1 MNRQRLWVIGS
12 VVLTIAILV
21 LGWFLAISPVLG
33 AAATAN
39 SQRADV
45 DAENVKQEQVLA
57 QLKLDFENIDELRA
71 ERAKL
76 ELAIPSDESL
86 DLFLDELSSLAGAS
100 GVTVVTVA
108 GATPSPFVA
117 REGLEVSL
125 VDGTN
130 LLSLPVTLTVTGSSQ
145 QVFDFLSRLQQAER
159 LFVPD
164 ALGLAVVTGTST
176 TGADGKPVP
185 SSGTVITASIA
196 GLAYVL
202 LDPARPAGA
211 PVPICGTDEAK
222 AADEASTAPVEC
234 QPPYAPNGGDPFTP
248 LVAAQ

>member
-12 VVLTIAILV
+12 IILTIAILV
-21 LGWFLAISPVLG
+21 FGWFLAISPMLG
-33 AAATAN
+33 AATTAN
-39 SQRADV
+39 SQRAEV

-86 DLFLDELSSLAGAS
+86 DLFLDELSSIAGAS

-108 GATPSPFVA
+108 AATPSPFVA
-117 REGLEVSL
+117 REGLAVSL

-145 QVFDFLSRLQQAER
+145 QVLDFVSRLQQAER
-159 LFVPD
+159 VFVPD
-164 ALGLAVVTGTST
+164 ALGLAVVTGTAT
-176 TGADGKPVP
+176 TGPDGQPVA
-185 SSGTVITASIA
+185 SSGTVITTSIA

-202 LDPARPAGA
+202 VDPSRPAGA
-211 PVPICGTDEAK
+211 PVPICETDEAEP
-222 AADEASTAPVEC
+222 ADEESTAPIEC
-234 QPPYAPNGGDPFTP
+234 LPPYVPNGGDPFTP
-248 LVAAQ
+248 LPTAG